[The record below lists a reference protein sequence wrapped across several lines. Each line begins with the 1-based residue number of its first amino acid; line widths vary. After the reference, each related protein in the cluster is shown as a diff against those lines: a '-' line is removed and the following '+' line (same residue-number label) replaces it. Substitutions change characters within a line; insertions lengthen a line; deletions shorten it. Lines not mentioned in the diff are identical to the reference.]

1 MDTDVKSQNVE
12 DEMFLI
18 DDDEA
23 SSGTS
28 KYLLFNLGDE
38 EYGVDIAKVTGIEE
52 LQKITHIPDM
62 PVFMKGVINLRGRVI
77 PVIDLRLR
85 FGMEERAY
93 DDRTCIVITDIKE
106 LSVGLI
112 VDTVTVVMDMDASS
126 IDPPPSFK
134 SGSGKERYILG
145 LARIEDKV
153 KILVDVEKIIH
164 EDDINILKDEMED
177 REKSDV

>member
-1 MDTDVKSQNVE
+1 MKTDEKQAAVE
-12 DEMFLI
+12 DEMFLV
-18 DDDEA
+18 DDEEELSA
-23 SSGTS
+23 TS
-28 KYLLFNLGDE
+28 KYLLFNLGEE

-62 PVFMKGVINLRGRVI
+62 PPFMKGVINLRGRVI

-112 VDTVTVVMDMDASS
+112 VDTVTVVMDMDSSS

-134 SGSGKERYILG
+134 SETGKERYIHG
-145 LARIEDKV
+145 LARVEDRV

-164 EDDINILKDEMED
+164 EDDIKTLSEGIND
-177 REKSDV
+177 RGNE

>member
-1 MDTDVKSQNVE
+1 MKTDVEHRNVE
-12 DEMFLI
+12 DEMFLV
-18 DDDEA
+18 DDEEELSA
-23 SSGTS
+23 TS
-28 KYLLFNLGDE
+28 KYLLFNLGEE

-62 PVFMKGVINLRGRVI
+62 PPFMKGVINLRGRVI

-112 VDTVTVVMDMDASS
+112 VDTVTVVMDMDSSS

-134 SGSGKERYILG
+134 SETGKERYIHG
-145 LARIEDKV
+145 LARVEDRV

-164 EDDINILKDEMED
+164 EDDIKTLSEGIND
-177 REKSDV
+177 RGNE